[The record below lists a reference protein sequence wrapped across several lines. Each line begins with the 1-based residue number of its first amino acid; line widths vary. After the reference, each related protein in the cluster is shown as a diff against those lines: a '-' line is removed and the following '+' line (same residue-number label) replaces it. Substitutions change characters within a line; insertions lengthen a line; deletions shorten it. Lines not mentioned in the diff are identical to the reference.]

1 MFLVL
6 VSVILAYF
14 MVIIAKMQMI
24 PEILVIGGLLLVMM
38 ELLVG
43 IQTGFDLVLIG
54 SILVVGGLA
63 GMVTGYEVALVVS
76 VILSVIYIAYG
87 RTLVKSKIIVL
98 THKTNIDKLIG
109 KKAVVVRTITPDT
122 AGLVR
127 VDDEDWRAKSDEVV
141 YEKDKVEIEAI
152 EGVSLKVSKVKNS

>member
-1 MFLVL
+1 MFLI
-6 VSVILAYF
+6 SVMLAYF
-14 MVIIAKMQMI
+14 RVIIAKMQMV
-24 PEILVIGGLLLVMM
+24 PQILVIIGLLLVMM

-54 SILVVGGLA
+54 SILVIGGLV
-63 GMVTGYEVALVVS
+63 GMKTSGEMALVIS
-76 VILSVIYIAYG
+76 VVLSVMYIAFG
-87 RTLVKSKIIVL
+87 RSVVKSKVTVL

-109 KKAVVVRTITPDT
+109 KRAIVVRTITPDT

-127 VDDEDWRAKSDEVV
+127 VDDEDWRARCDEVV

-152 EGVSLKVSKVKNS
+152 EGVTLKVSKVKSS